1 MLFDENKLNYIL
13 DCTYNGII
21 AVDQQGA
28 VQVFNLAA
36 SRLLGIDSKDALGQ
50 PIEHVLP
57 NSSLAQVVKSGKSQL
72 TREVEHH
79 GRRFLSNRTPIIIEG
94 EIVGAVAV
102 FQDISEL
109 EKITCELSQ
118 IKELNKELDA
128 IIEYSHDGIC
138 ITDAEGRILRL
149 NRSFKTLTELNPSEH
164 IGTFIQ
170 DAVNNHIIDNS
181 AALKVIR
188 SQVPETVM
196 QNYATG
202 KKLLTSGYPIFDDNG
217 NLLRVVSNLRDLTE
231 LNNLRE
237 QLEQSN
243 RLTSRYLTELS
254 ELRKVKTLETDV
266 VAQSKQMRDI
276 LDLTYRVAL
285 VDSTILVLGE
295 SGVGKEVIARII
307 HRASIRNDL
316 GAFVKINCGAIPR
329 ELLESELFGYDPGAF
344 TGASKDGK
352 IGYFELAHNG
362 TLFLDEVAE
371 LPLDLQVKLLRVLQE
386 REIVRLGGANPIKV
400 DVRIVAATN
409 RNMEEM
415 VASGTFREDL
425 FYRLHVVPIS
435 IPPLRERKEDITVLL
450 FHFLKIFNKKYSF
463 QKSYSNHTQE
473 VLLAYNWPGNV
484 RELSNLVERLVVT
497 VKEDVILPEHL
508 PAQYKKASEQVAELK
523 AKNQALENLSSLT
536 TAVEEVEREMITAAL
551 AIHTTHVRAAEALG
565 ISLSTFA
572 RKLRRYGL

>member
-36 SRLLGIDSKDALGQ
+36 GRLLGIDSKDALGQ

-57 NSSLAQVVKSGKSQL
+57 NSGLAQVVKSGRSQL

-149 NRSFKTLTELNPSEH
+149 NRSFQTLTELNPSEH

-202 KKLLTSGYPIFDDNG
+202 KKLLTSGYPIFDDTG

-523 AKNQALENLSSLT
+523 AKNHALENLSSLT

-565 ISLSTFA
+565 ISLSTLA
-572 RKLRRYGL
+572 RKLRRYGV

>member
-21 AVDQQGA
+21 AIDQDGT
-28 VQVFNLAA
+28 VRVFNLAA
-36 SRLLGIDSKDALGQ
+36 GRLLGMDSKEVAGKPVEQ
-50 PIEHVLP
+50 ILP
-57 NSSLAQVVKSGKSQL
+57 NSGLGQVVKSGRSQL
-72 TREVEHH
+72 GRQVEHN
-79 GRRFLSNRTPIIIEG
+79 GRRFLSNRTPIIIDG

-109 EKITCELSQ
+109 EKMTFELDHV
-118 IKELNKELDA
+118 KGLNKELDA
-128 IIEYSHDGIC
+128 IIEYSQDGIC
-138 ITDAEGRILRL
+138 ITDAEGRIIRL
-149 NRSFKTLTELNPSEH
+149 NRSFETLTNLKPSDYV
-164 IGTFIQ
+164 GKFIQ
-170 DAVNNHIIDNS
+170 DIVDNHIIDNS

-188 SQVPETVM
+188 SKSPVTVM

-202 KKLLTSGYPIFDDNG
+202 RQLLTSGYPIFDDAG

-231 LNNLRE
+231 LNHLRE

-266 VAQSKQMRDI
+266 VAQSKEMRDI
-276 LDLTYRVAL
+276 LDLAYRVAL
-285 VDSTILVLGE
+285 VDSTILILGE

-329 ELLESELFGYDPGAF
+329 ELLESELFGYEPGAF
-344 TGASKDGK
+344 TGASKEGK
-352 IGYFELAHNG
+352 AGYFELAHHG

-386 REIVRLGGANPIKV
+386 KEIVRLGGTNPIKV

-415 VASGTFREDL
+415 VARGTFREDL
-425 FYRLHVVPIS
+425 FYRLHVVPIH
-435 IPPLRERKEDITVLL
+435 IPPLRERKDDITVLL
-450 FHFLKIFNKKYSF
+450 FHFLKLFNGKYGF
-463 QKSYSNHTQE
+463 QKSYSNATVE
-473 VLLAYNWPGNV
+473 ALLAYNWPGNV

-497 VKEDVILPEHL
+497 TKEDVILPEHL
-508 PAQYKKASEQVAELK
+508 PVQYQKTNTQGPKARSQSPEDLQT
-523 AKNQALENLSSLT
+523 LEA
-536 TAVEEVEREMITAAL
+536 AVEETEREMITAAL
-551 AIHTTHVRAAEALG
+551 AIHTTHERAARALG

-572 RKLRRYGL
+572 RKLRRYKL